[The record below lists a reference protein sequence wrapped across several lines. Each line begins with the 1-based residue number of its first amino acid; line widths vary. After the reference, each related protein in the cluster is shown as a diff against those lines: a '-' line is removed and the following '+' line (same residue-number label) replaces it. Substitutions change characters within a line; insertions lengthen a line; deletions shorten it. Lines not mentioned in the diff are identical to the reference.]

1 MSPEQGPQICV
12 LSHHHVR
19 KHCVIIVSRNLPQVC
34 SQHELRAAHWNSSAC
49 SQRIE
54 PEHSPLS
61 IHELIDK
68 KVWKHDLSAVSEAQ
82 KEAQG
87 LIDAGTWGY
96 KNVIPRHELERQAR
110 QSGTKVAI
118 GRLMTIMIWKNAES
132 ATEKRLKARIVF
144 LGNNVKDEFGLA
156 CELQE
161 IKIIP
166 TPIAGLNINL
176 ACGLR
181 SWNKTSQSD
190 VIKAYCKFKVTFA
203 QCMTR
208 TLSFQMNWSQIQIIS
223 NGYTYRAP
231 SCTNHCTGTLN
242 WGALGFEVQIYI
254 YNVSHG
260 WSENLQNSL
269 PISSSKSGTCWLLHT
284 LVVL

>member
-1 MSPEQGPQICV
+1 
-12 LSHHHVR
+12 
-19 KHCVIIVSRNLPQVC
+19 
-34 SQHELRAAHWNSSAC
+34 
-49 SQRIE
+49 
-54 PEHSPLS
+54 
-61 IHELIDK
+61 
-68 KVWKHDLSAVSEAQ
+68 
-82 KEAQG
+82 
-87 LIDAGTWGY
+87 
-96 KNVIPRHELERQAR
+96 VIPRHELERQAR

-118 GRLMTIMIWKNAES
+118 VGRLMTIMIWKNAES
-132 ATEKRLKARIVF
+132 ATEKQLKARIVF

-208 TLSFQMNWSQIQIIS
+208 TLSFQMN
-223 NGYTYRAP
+223 
-231 SCTNHCTGTLN
+231 
-242 WGALGFEVQIYI
+242 
-254 YNVSHG
+254 
-260 WSENLQNSL
+260 
-269 PISSSKSGTCWLLHT
+269 
-284 LVVL
+284 